1 MSLPVRGPGVRELDL
16 ALPPARLALLRGGRL
31 RKRWRYVGFYTAELM
46 LCTVEAQ
53 IGPIPQ
59 RWTAVALPDGSL
71 HEGRDAVVRLEL
83 DEDPS
88 AVIEVASPAG
98 GDHYIWTRKQAGV
111 PARGS
116 ARVAGEEHRLEGV
129 AFVDESAGYHPRH
142 TVWSWS
148 AGNGRARDG
157 RAVAWNLVTG

>member
-1 MSLPVRGPGVRELDL
+1 
-16 ALPPARLALLRGGRL
+16 
-31 RKRWRYVGFYTAELM
+31 
-46 LCTVEAQ
+46 
-53 IGPIPQ
+53 
-59 RWTAVALPDGSL
+59 
-71 HEGRDAVVRLEL
+71 LEL

-88 AVIEVASPAG
+88 AGIEVVSPAG

-157 RAVAWNLVTG
+157 RAVAWNLVTGVHDGATASERTVWVEGVPCEVGPATFAGDLAWVECDGARL